1 MSHYNT
7 STNIEAQTGIPNE
20 LKSLTFTN
28 DSNIDQYEIYIE
40 TNYTDHSSN
49 YITLNITNNNT
60 YDITCIYNNDS
71 YILHN
76 ISHSFTL
83 TPNQLLSLTISLPSY
98 TNDIYDIYLKCT
110 SLTPL
115 SPLQSL
121 THLLNTTLFSA
132 VKFNHTKHPYTPNCT
147 ENPYNIRCINK
158 TIRELPELQTGL
170 PFKHINISEFQ
181 TYSTNKQI
189 QYISKLTASI
199 NVTAIESNLV
209 SVLQDFVNYFIY
221 LQNINCYTE
230 INENCFIM
238 QRYIVNNLFD
248 ILIDDIN
255 ITNII
260 LDSNNT
266 EKDTKFNKEH
276 VAKLALAI
284 LFYSGN
290 NADAFD
296 IETSYDILTFS
307 TIMMNRT
314 DEVVSFVLSQNK
326 SLSSDEYLIL
336 IEDVLTLYMNF
347 SSHII
352 DIVPF
357 FELQINESISK
368 YKDFLT
374 DHTLINFKQQITTM
388 LYHYTQYYRHEI
400 TNENFNIKHSY
411 SNFAFVISPLRS
423 RMSTFVF
430 DYINITLPL
439 EQIYHKYSSTASLV
453 YTVIIVYNKYP
464 LLSSIYSSGNFSNY
478 IVSIAIINDKNMLY
492 NEDIDSKATIDISYD
507 ISRNSPIK
515 KEFINSY
522 IYEHNELNVNH
533 VHTNKAK
540 DDIIVKSTRTGDIV
554 IGSVDMGGK
563 VITRFEVWMLVL
575 ILIWGLTIT
584 SFAVFLVFFVFSDST
599 YKQSLIE
606 KEKELKDTPLFKNYN
621 FMDDDNNNLNDD
633 LKAGFLPSFSSQNTS
648 NNEVNTNVLNCN
660 ENGEIEEEEN
670 EDASSNNSD
679 SKDKEKDSDDDD
691 DDEDE
696 IDNLNIKVIQIYNTM
711 TFYYLR
717 VNNI

>member
-1 MSHYNT
+1 M
-7 STNIEAQTGIPNE
+7 
-20 LKSLTFTN
+20 
-28 DSNIDQYEIYIE
+28 
-40 TNYTDHSSN
+40 
-49 YITLNITNNNT
+49 
-60 YDITCIYNNDS
+60 
-71 YILHN
+71 
-76 ISHSFTL
+76 
-83 TPNQLLSLTISLPSY
+83 
-98 TNDIYDIYLKCT
+98 
-110 SLTPL
+110 
-115 SPLQSL
+115 
-121 THLLNTTLFSA
+121 
-132 VKFNHTKHPYTPNCT
+132 KFNHTEQPYTPNCT
-147 ENPYNIRCINK
+147 ENPFNIRCINK
-158 TIRELPELQTGL
+158 TIRELPELRTGL
-170 PFKHINISEFQ
+170 PLKVINISEFQ
-181 TYSTNKQI
+181 TYPTNKQI
-189 QYISKLTASI
+189 QYVSKLTSSLNI
-199 NVTAIESNLV
+199 TAVESNLV
-209 SVLQDFVNYFIY
+209 SVLQDFVNYLIY

-255 ITNII
+255 ITHII

-266 EKDTKFNKEH
+266 EKDTTFNKEH

-290 NADAFD
+290 NADTFD

-307 TIMMNRT
+307 AEMMNRT

-326 SLSSDEYLIL
+326 TSSSDEYLIL

-374 DHTLINFKQQITTM
+374 DHTLINFKEQITTM

-423 RMSTFVF
+423 RMSTFTF

-439 EQIYHKYSSTASLV
+439 EQIYHKYSSSASLV

-464 LLSSIYSSGNFSNY
+464 LLSSVYSSGNFSNY

-492 NEDIDSKATIDISYD
+492 NEDIDAKATFDISYD
-507 ISRNSPIK
+507 ISKNSPIK
-515 KEFINSY
+515 KEFYYSY
-522 IYEHNELNVNH
+522 MYEHNELNVNH

-554 IGSVDMGGK
+554 IGRVDMGGK

-575 ILIWGLTIT
+575 ILIWGLTVS

-621 FMDDDNNNLNDD
+621 FLDDDNNNINDEM
-633 LKAGFLPSFSSQNTS
+633 KAGFLPSFSSQNTS
-648 NNEVNTNVLNCN
+648 NNEVNTNVLNYS
-660 ENGEIEEEEN
+660 ENGEPVH
-670 EDASSNNSD
+670 ASWSA
-679 SKDKEKDSDDDD
+679 
-691 DDEDE
+691 
-696 IDNLNIKVIQIYNTM
+696 
-711 TFYYLR
+711 
-717 VNNI
+717 